1 MKAFITVMG
10 KDAVGV
16 IARVASL
23 CSEMNINIEDVT
35 QSILQGMFVMIMRVD
50 ISKCNKGPQEM
61 HTAFNKLG
69 EEMGMQVNLTRQ
81 EVFDAMHKI

>member
-10 KDAVGV
+10 KDTVGV
-16 IARVASL
+16 IAKVASL

-35 QSILQGMFVMIMRVD
+35 QSILQGMFAMIMLVD
-50 ISKCNKGPQEM
+50 ISKCNKGPHEM
-61 HTAFNKLG
+61 HNAFEKLG
-69 EEMGMQVNLTRQ
+69 QDMGMQVNLTRQ